1 MKNQNKYYIVY
12 KPYNVINQFTGDE
25 GQVTLASLHDFPG
38 DVYPVGRLDL
48 DSEGL
53 LLLTNDTKINHRL
66 LHPTFHQEK
75 EYWIQVDGQITE
87 KALAELRKGVNIRV
101 EKKEFTTRAA
111 KAEKLTSNPNL
122 PERTPPIRFRA
133 NIPTS
138 WISLTITEGKKHQ
151 VRKMTA
157 AVGFPTLRLVRTRM
171 QNLYLGQM
179 QVGEVRELEEEEIY
193 EMLFGSQP
201 E

>member
-1 MKNQNKYYIVY
+1 MKNQSYYIVY
-12 KPYNVINQFTGDE
+12 KPYNVINQFTGEE
-25 GQVTLASLHDFPG
+25 GQTTLASLYDFPK

-66 LHPTFHQEK
+66 LNPKFKHEK
-75 EYWIQVDGQITE
+75 EYYIQVDGEINE
-87 KALAELRKGVNIRV
+87 EALAKLRKGVKIRID
-101 EKKEFTTRAA
+101 KKELTTRPA
-111 KAEKLTSNPNL
+111 KAEKLADIPTL
-122 PERTPPIRFRA
+122 PERTPPIRYRA

-157 AVGFPTLRLVRTRM
+157 AVGFPTLRLVRVRM
-171 QNLYLGQM
+171 QNLHLEDM
-179 QVGEVRELEEEEIY
+179 QIGEVRELEESEVY
-193 EMLFGSQP
+193 EKLF
-201 E
+201 